1 MERIWKMAAI
11 AAGSVFIISCERKP
25 VVPEALG
32 YEVISTVPHDAA
44 AYTQGLQWTDGRL
57 FESTGQKGQ
66 SSVRLVDRKTGG
78 VLRKRS
84 LPAEV
89 FGEGLTMHGKDLFVI
104 TWQDKTAYVLDP
116 ENFSTRNT
124 FSYQGE
130 GWGLT
135 SNGKELIMS
144 NGGSKLAFRNPKD
157 FSVIREVEVTDKGHP
172 VKYLNELEWVDGVVF
187 ANVYTTNRI
196 ARIDPDSGAV
206 TGWLDLS
213 ALAQEVPGAKIGE
226 VLNGVA
232 YDAASRH
239 FIVTGK
245 NWPKM
250 FEIRLK

>member
-1 MERIWKMAAI
+1 MDGIWKI
-11 AAGSVFIISCERKP
+11 AAVVAGGLLTASCGKRP

-32 YEVISTVPHDAA
+32 YELISTVPHDAS

-57 FESTGQKGQ
+57 LESTGQIGR
-66 SSVRLVDRKTGG
+66 SSVRHVDRKTGQ
-78 VLRKRS
+78 VLRKRN
-84 LPAEV
+84 LPPEI

-116 ENFSTRNT
+116 RTFGTRKT
-124 FSYQGE
+124 FTFTGE

-144 NGGSKLAFRNPKD
+144 NGGSKLAFRNPAD

-172 VKYLNELEWVDGVVF
+172 VKYLNELEWVGGAVF

-213 ALAQEVPGAKIGE
+213 ALVKEIPGAKADE
-226 VLNGVA
+226 VLNGIA
-232 YDAASRH
+232 HDPASGTL
-239 FIVTGK
+239 IVTGK

-250 FEIRLK
+250 FEIRVK